1 MKKITIK
8 CMTLCILLLLAVG
21 LAGCEEED
29 ENDTFLYPV
38 NANEQV
44 SSFFDNISKEYYWKQ
59 RGFFNDTLED
69 EDMCIIINSD
79 EELRSAYSGEGQLP
93 SIDFKQY
100 SLVLGKVFVDI
111 SWNLKEQR
119 LELDGKNALL
129 HLYFERP
136 TEATID
142 QMIQHFYWGLYKKN
156 SARIIKTKKYYD
168 NKIF

>member
-21 LAGCEEED
+21 LAGCGEEV

-38 NANEQV
+38 IANEQV
-44 SSFFDNISKEYYWKQ
+44 SSFFDNISKEYNREQ
-59 RGFFNDTLED
+59 RVFFNDTPEED
-69 EDMCIIINSD
+69 DICIIINSD
-79 EELRSAYSGEGQLP
+79 EGLRSAYSGDRKLP

-100 SLVLGKVFVDI
+100 SLVLGKVYVDV
-111 SWNLKEQR
+111 SWNLNEQK

-129 HLYFERP
+129 HLYFEPP

-142 QMIQHFYWGLYKKN
+142 QMIQHFYWGLYKKT
-156 SARIIKTKKYYD
+156 SALNIKTKKYYD